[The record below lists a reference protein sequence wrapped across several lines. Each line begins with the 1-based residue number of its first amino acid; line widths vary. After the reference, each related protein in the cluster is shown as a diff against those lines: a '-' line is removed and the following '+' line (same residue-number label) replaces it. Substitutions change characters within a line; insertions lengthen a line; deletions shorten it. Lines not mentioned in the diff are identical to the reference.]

1 MLQSDQ
7 LLSAL
12 NIFLFSSYCVEL
24 GIRVKL
30 DSHMEALG
38 WGMYNK
44 IPTAGF
50 FPFYSFL
57 KAFPFEYP

>member
-1 MLQSDQ
+1 
-7 LLSAL
+7 
-12 NIFLFSSYCVEL
+12 
-24 GIRVKL
+24 
-30 DSHMEALG
+30 MEALG